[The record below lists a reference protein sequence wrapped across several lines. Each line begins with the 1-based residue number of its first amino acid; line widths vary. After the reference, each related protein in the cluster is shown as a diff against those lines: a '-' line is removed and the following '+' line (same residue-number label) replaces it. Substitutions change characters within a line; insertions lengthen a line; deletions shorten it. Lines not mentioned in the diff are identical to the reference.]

1 MPTPTRLAR
10 RPFPILLFS
19 LALTPLSPAPTPLAA
34 ATPAKAEEK
43 APVPAVVVTAI
54 EEGLVDKQER
64 FIGTIKAIQSV
75 DIKARV
81 EGFLT
86 KLAFNQGAMVT
97 QDQLLYQIEQAPF
110 QATLDGAKAQL
121 AVAQASQAAAEAD
134 LANKQLDLDR
144 QETLLKKGD
153 TSQANRDKAKA
164 QRDEA
169 QAAVDKGKAQGED
182 AKAAIATAQ
191 INLGYTTIT
200 SPIAGR
206 IGPTKFTEG
215 NLVNTS
221 SGTLA
226 TVVQLD
232 PIRAVFSIPSAIF
245 VRIAEVTDGIGLDA
259 IREKYIPKLI
269 LPTGETYNQPGKI
282 AFIDNQIDPRTGTVA
297 VYADFPNPEH
307 MLLPGQF
314 IAAVIHSAEQERQP
328 LVPASAIQ
336 RTKDGEQV
344 YVVGADNRVM
354 VRQVKTGAQVGTS
367 YAILSGL
374 RVGDI
379 VIVTGEQKVKPGM
392 IVNPVKQS
400 QAGGD
405 GAKGAKADEP
415 KAGGAKP
422 AVGPITDKAAAAA
435 DAAPAA
441 TGAAKGGAGEGAKAE
456 NRP

>member
-1 MPTPTRLAR
+1 MAIPTPLIRRLIS
-10 RPFPILLFS
+10 FPLIS
-19 LALTPLSPAPTPLAA
+19 LALMSLAFPPLALA
-34 ATPAKAEEK
+34 ADTPPPAEEK
-43 APVPAVVVTAI
+43 GPVPAVVVTAI

-86 KLAFNQGAMVT
+86 KLAFDQGAMVAK
-97 QDQLLYQIEQAPF
+97 DQLLYEIEQAPF
-110 QATLDGAKAQL
+110 QASLDGAKAQL

-134 LANKQLDLDR
+134 LLNKQVDLER
-144 QETLLKKGD
+144 LEILLKKGD
-153 TSQANRDKAKA
+153 TSQANRDKALA

-169 QAAVDKGKAQGED
+169 QAAVDKGKAQGDD
-182 AKAAIATAQ
+182 AKAAIATAE

-206 IGPTKFTEG
+206 IGPSKYTEG
-215 NLVNTS
+215 NLVNTA

-232 PIRAVFSIPSAIF
+232 PIRAVFSIPGAIF
-245 VRIAEVTDGIGLDA
+245 VRIAEVTDGSGLEV
-259 IREKYIPKLI
+259 IRKKFIPKLI
-269 LPTGETYNQPGKI
+269 LPTGETYAHSGEI

-297 VYADFPNPEH
+297 VYADFPNPQH

-314 IAAVIHSAEQERQP
+314 IAAVIHRAEQERQP

-344 YVVGADNRVM
+344 FVVGADNRVA
-354 VRQVKTGAQVGTS
+354 VRPVKTGAQVGNS
-367 YAILSGL
+367 YAVLSGL
-374 RVGDI
+374 QVGDI
-379 VIVTGEQKVKPGM
+379 VIIAGEQKVRPGM
-392 IVNPVKQS
+392 VVKPVKQS

-405 GAKGAKADEP
+405 GAK
-415 KAGGAKP
+415 AGEAKP
-422 AVGPITDKAAAAA
+422 AAGGKDQAAA
-435 DAAPAA
+435 DPKPAA
-441 TGAAKGGAGEGAKAE
+441 TGGTQGGAAEGAKAE
-456 NRP
+456 QRP